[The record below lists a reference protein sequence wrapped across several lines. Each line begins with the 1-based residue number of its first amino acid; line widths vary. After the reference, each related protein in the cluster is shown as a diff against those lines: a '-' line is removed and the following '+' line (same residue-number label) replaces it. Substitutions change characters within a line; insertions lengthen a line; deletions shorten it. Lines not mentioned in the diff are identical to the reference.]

1 MFRTPGCGVFKHIQE
16 VRAGHSITFTRDKK
30 VVTKYWHLESKV
42 HTDSIEDTSSHIL
55 SILQDTVKRQL
66 IADVPLVCML
76 SGGLDSSGIT
86 ALAGK
91 EFAAE
96 NKTLHTYSVDFVNSA
111 KDFEP
116 DICSHWFRRSLGKT
130 RF

>member
-1 MFRTPGCGVFKHIQE
+1 
-16 VRAGHSITFTRDKK
+16 
-30 VVTKYWHLESKV
+30 
-42 HTDSIEDTSSHIL
+42 
-55 SILQDTVKRQL
+55 
-66 IADVPLVCML
+66 ML

-111 KDFEP
+111 KDFELTFARTGLDAP
-116 DICSHWFRRSLGKT
+116 WVKRVSEHVGTAHHDIIVNAEELANHLFVPLHAKDLPSAGEMETSLYLLFCEMKKRCDRSFIRRIG
-130 RF
+130 

>member
-1 MFRTPGCGVFKHIQE
+1 
-16 VRAGHSITFTRDKK
+16 
-30 VVTKYWHLESKV
+30 
-42 HTDSIEDTSSHIL
+42 
-55 SILQDTVKRQL
+55 
-66 IADVPLVCML
+66 ML

-111 KDFEP
+111 KDFELTFARTGLDAP
-116 DICSHWFRRSLGKT
+116 WVKRVSEHVGTSHHDIIVNAEELANHLFVPSVQKIYRALAKWKLHYIYYFAK
-130 RF
+130 